1 MIPRGR
7 GRAKLAKKWS
17 NSQVD
22 GDVDVDVLVGHH
34 RPVWISS
41 AQADATL
48 PALCDHGRRQSR
60 SRGAQRPRV
69 SNAIIPASSLSSDLA
84 RERSSSRPNKDD
96 AHRIRPD
103 GSVACHTL
111 VNWWVVA
118 LLNKLGDNWRDVA
131 CGAAGAGQYRWVC
144 MTR

>member
-1 MIPRGR
+1 MWMCWWVI
-7 GRAKLAKKWS
+7 
-17 NSQVD
+17 VD
-22 GDVDVDVLVGHH
+22 QCGSAVLRLMPHY
-34 RPVWISS
+34 
-41 AQADATL
+41 L
-48 PALCDHGRRQSR
+48 LCVTMAGV
-60 SRGAQRPRV
+60 SRGAGELKRPRV

-84 RERSSSRPNKDD
+84 SERSSSRPNKDD